1 MVDSTMSA
9 NDALPELDGQ
19 LKQIYYAALEETRTV
34 LLRKMGYKQIMKDKP
49 VATHFIHCTKA
60 CILTKPNPIILR
72 VRITKDWLDERRATE
87 TAGNKGCM
95 CKALC
100 KTIGYGLDDGKKYFI
115 PTALSIYVNGVDNDS
130 EYDDEEGYEE
140 ESSEAEEEVS
150 ELDKANAQYM
160 AMVELLTTAVT
171 YKQRDRATKGVY
183 ETNIKVAELK
193 KQLNKR
199 QKLMDKNYKK
209 KK

>member
-1 MVDSTMSA
+1 
-9 NDALPELDGQ
+9 
-19 LKQIYYAALEETRTV
+19 
-34 LLRKMGYKQIMKDKP
+34 
-49 VATHFIHCTKA
+49 
-60 CILTKPNPIILR
+60 
-72 VRITKDWLDERRATE
+72 
-87 TAGNKGCM
+87 M

-100 KTIGYGLDDGKKYFI
+100 KTIGDGLDDAKKYFI
-115 PTALSIYVNGVDNDS
+115 PTALSIYVNGLDNDS
-130 EYDDEEGYEE
+130 EDDDEEEDEE

-160 AMVELLTTAVT
+160 AMVQLLTTAVT
-171 YKQRDRATKGVY
+171 DKQRDRATKGVY